1 MNERIE
7 NLKARWARLDTSRR
21 LIVSAAIGLFA
32 LIVWASFAP
41 LDDITRGQG
50 KVIPNS
56 KVQVVQAADP
66 ATIEEILV
74 QNGEQ
79 VKRGQLLVRLNDSES
94 ASQLGQLET
103 ETERLTARAD
113 RLQREASGDG
123 TGCEPG
129 TACAEEARLQEVR
142 QAAAR
147 SREQALAAAV
157 EQRRRDLREGEATA
171 QSLEGS
177 LRLAR
182 EQVGMLEPLAK
193 QGIVPQ
199 TELLTAQRDVIDLQ
213 GRLSAARQGVQ
224 RARAAVSEAQADL
237 ASARLDFQQ
246 QALNERSE
254 LATRIAVNEQSI
266 KGAAARVSR
275 NELRA
280 PVNGII
286 NDLKVTT
293 VGGFVSPGEEL
304 MQVVPTGDRLLVEA
318 KIRPSDIAFI
328 KVGDPA
334 NVKVTAF
341 DFSIYGGLRGKVR
354 QISADS
360 VYDEAERESYYLAQ
374 VETDKAFIEHGRQK
388 LAIMPGMICE
398 VEIITGRKSVL
409 AYLLKPITRGLNR
422 ALTEQ

>member
-1 MNERIE
+1 MID
-7 NLKARWARLDTSRR
+7 NLKSRWARLDASRR
-21 LIVSAAIGLFA
+21 LIVSAAIGTFL
-32 LIVWASFAP
+32 LLVWSAFAP

-66 ATIEEILV
+66 ATIAEILV

-79 VKRGQLLVRLNDSES
+79 VKQGQLLIRLNDSES

-103 ETERLTARAD
+103 ETEMLSQRAN
-113 RLQREASGDG
+113 RLQREASGQSAS
-123 TGCEPG
+123 CPPG
-129 TACAEEARLQEVR
+129 SVCAEEKKLQQVR
-142 QAAAR
+142 QAAAS
-147 SREQALAAAV
+147 SRQQALAAAV
-157 EQRRRDLREGEATA
+157 EQRRRDLSEGQATA
-171 QSLEGS
+171 SALES
-177 LRLAR
+177 NLQLAQQ
-182 EQVGMLEPLAK
+182 QVDMLAPLAK

-199 TELLTAQRDVIDLQ
+199 TELLTAQRDVVDIR

-224 RARAAVSEAQADL
+224 RAAAAVNEAQAEL
-237 ASARLDFQQ
+237 ASARFDFQQ

-254 LATRIAVNEQSI
+254 LATRIAVNQQSI
-266 KGAAARVSR
+266 KGASARVSR

-280 PVNGII
+280 PVNGVI
-286 NDLKVTT
+286 NDLQVTT
-293 VGGFVSPGEEL
+293 VGGFVSPGEQI

-360 VYDEAERESYYLAQ
+360 VYDENEKESFYLAQ
-374 VETDKAFIEHGRQK
+374 IETDRAYILHRNQK

-409 AYLLKPITRGLNR
+409 TYLLKPITRGLSV
-422 ALTEQ
+422 ALTEK

>member
-1 MNERIE
+1 MIDR
-7 NLKARWARLDTSRR
+7 LKARWARLDSSRR
-21 LIVSAAIGLFA
+21 LIVVAAIGLVV
-32 LIVWASFAP
+32 LIVWAAFAP

-56 KVQVVQAADP
+56 KVQLVQAADP
-66 ATIEEILV
+66 ATVEEILV

-103 ETERLTARAD
+103 ETARLSQRAD
-113 RLQREASGDG
+113 RLQREASGSG

-129 TACAEEARLQEVR
+129 SVCAEEQRLQQVR

-147 SREQALAAAV
+147 SRQQALAAAV
-157 EQRRRDLREGEATA
+157 EQRRRDLSEGQATA
-171 QSLEGS
+171 QSLESS
-177 LRLAR
+177 LALAR
-182 EQVGMLEPLAK
+182 EQVRMLEPLAK

-199 TELLTAQRDVIDLQ
+199 TELITAQRDVVDMQ
-213 GRLSAARQGVQ
+213 GRLSAARQSVQ
-224 RARAAVSEAQADL
+224 RASAAVREAQADL
-237 ASARLDFQQ
+237 SSARLDFQQ

-254 LATRIAVNEQSI
+254 LATRIAVNEESI

-280 PVNGII
+280 PVDGIV
-286 NDLKVTT
+286 NDLQVTT
-293 VGGFVSPGEEL
+293 VGGFVSPGEQI

-360 VYDEAERESYYLAQ
+360 VYDENERESYYLAQ
-374 VETDKAFIEHGRQK
+374 IETDRAFIAHGGQR

-409 AYLLKPITRGLNR
+409 TYLLKPITRGLNT
-422 ALTEQ
+422 ALTEK

>member
-1 MNERIE
+1 MIQRM
-7 NLKARWARLDTSRR
+7 KVHWARLDSSRR
-21 LIVSAAIGLFA
+21 LIVVAAVGMFA
-32 LIVWASFAP
+32 LLVWSAFAP

-66 ATIEEILV
+66 ATIDEILV

-103 ETERLTARAD
+103 ETEMLEARAN
-113 RLQREASGDG
+113 RLQREASGEG
-123 TGCEPG
+123 TGCAPG
-129 TACAEEARLQEVR
+129 SGCAEEQRLQQVR

-171 QSLEGS
+171 TSLQSNLK
-177 LRLAR
+177 LAQD
-182 EQVGMLEPLAK
+182 QVNMLTPLAK

-199 TELLTAQRDVIDLQ
+199 TELITAQRDVVDLQ
-213 GRLSAARQGVQ
+213 GRLAAARQGVQ
-224 RARAAVSEAQADL
+224 RAQAAVSEAQAQL
-237 ASARLDFQQ
+237 SSARLDFQQ

-266 KGAAARVSR
+266 KGASARVSR

-280 PVNGII
+280 PVDGIV
-286 NDLKVTT
+286 NDLQVTT
-293 VGGFVSPGEEL
+293 VGGFVSPGEQI

-341 DFSIYGGLRGKVR
+341 DFSIYGGLSGKVR
-354 QISADS
+354 QISPDS
-360 VYDEAERESYYLAQ
+360 VYDENERESYYLAQ
-374 VETDKAFIEHGRQK
+374 IETDRAYIRHGGQR

-409 AYLLKPITRGLNR
+409 AYLLKPITRGLNT
-422 ALTEQ
+422 ALTEK

>member
-1 MNERIE
+1 MIDNF
-7 NLKARWARLDTSRR
+7 KARWARMDSSRR
-21 LIVSAAIGLFA
+21 LIVVSATGLFA
-32 LIVWASFAP
+32 LVFWSAFAP

-66 ATIEEILV
+66 ATVEQILV
-74 QNGEQ
+74 QNGQQ
-79 VKRGQLLVRLNDSES
+79 VKRGELLIRLNDSES

-103 ETERLTARAD
+103 ETELMEARSA
-113 RLQREASGDG
+113 RLQREAQGQGSGCG
-123 TGCEPG
+123 PG
-129 TACAEEARLQEVR
+129 SICAQEQRLQQVR
-142 QAAAR
+142 QAAAS
-147 SREQALAAAV
+147 SRQQALAAAI
-157 EQRRRDLREGEATA
+157 EQRRRDMREGEATA
-171 QSLEGS
+171 ESLQSS
-177 LRLAR
+177 LRLAQ
-182 EQVGMLEPLAK
+182 EQMNMLAPLAK

-199 TELLTAQRDVIDLQ
+199 TELLTAQREVVDVQ

-224 RARAAVSEAQADL
+224 RARAAISEAQAQL
-237 ASARLDFQQ
+237 SSERLDFQQ

-266 KGAAARVSR
+266 KGATARVSR

-280 PVNGII
+280 PVDGIV
-286 NDLKVTT
+286 NDLQVST
-293 VGGFVSPGEEL
+293 VGGFVSPGETI

-328 KVGDPA
+328 KVGDRA

-341 DFSIYGGLRGKVR
+341 DFSIYGGLSGKVR
-354 QISADS
+354 QISPDS
-360 VYDEAERESYYLAQ
+360 VYDENERESFYLAQ
-374 VETDKAFIEHGRQK
+374 IETDRAFIRHRGQK

-409 AYLLKPITRGLNR
+409 AYLLKPITRGLNT
-422 ALTEQ
+422 ALTEK

>member
-1 MNERIE
+1 MIE
-7 NLKARWARLDTSRR
+7 KLKAKWARLDSSRR
-21 LIVSAAIGLFA
+21 LIVVAAIGVLA
-32 LIVWASFAP
+32 LLLWSAFAP
-41 LDDITRGQG
+41 LDDITRGAG

-74 QNGEQ
+74 QNGQQ
-79 VKRGQLLVRLNDSES
+79 VKRGELLIRLNDSES

-103 ETERLTARAD
+103 ETERLTERAD
-113 RLQREASGDG
+113 RLQREASGEG
-123 TGCEPG
+123 SGCEPG
-129 TACAEEARLQEVR
+129 SLCAEEQRLQQVR

-157 EQRRRDLREGEATA
+157 EQRRRDLREGQATA
-171 QSLEGS
+171 QSLQS
-177 LRLAR
+177 NLKLAQ
-182 EQVGMLEPLAK
+182 EQVNMLTPLAK

-199 TELLTAQRDVIDLQ
+199 TELLTAQREVIDLQ

-224 RARAAVSEAQADL
+224 RAQAGVSEAQAQL
-237 ASARLDFQQ
+237 SSARLEFQQ

-254 LATRIAVNEQSI
+254 IATRIAVNEQSI

-280 PVNGII
+280 PVDGIV
-286 NDLKVTT
+286 NDLQVTT
-293 VGGFVSPGEEL
+293 VGGFVTPGEQI

-341 DFSIYGGLRGKVR
+341 DFSIYGGLVGKVR

-360 VYDEAERESYYLAQ
+360 VYDENERESYYLAQ
-374 VETDKAFIEHGRQK
+374 IETSRSYIQHAGQK

-409 AYLLKPITRGLNR
+409 TYLLKPITRGFNT
-422 ALTEQ
+422 ALTEK

>member
-1 MNERIE
+1 MIE
-7 NLKARWARLDTSRR
+7 EWKRRWERLDTSRR
-21 LIVSAAIGLFA
+21 LIVVAAVGLA
-32 LIVWASFAP
+32 VLLVWGSFAP
-41 LDDITRGQG
+41 LDEITHGQG

-66 ATIEEILV
+66 ATVEEILI

-94 ASQLGQLET
+94 ASQLGQLQT
-103 ETERLTARAD
+103 ETDRLAARAD
-113 RLQREASGDG
+113 RLGREASGENGDG
-123 TGCEPG
+123 CTPG
-129 TACAEEARLQEVR
+129 TPCGEEARLQQVR
-142 QAAAR
+142 LAAAR
-147 SREQALAAAV
+147 SRQDALAAAV
-157 EQRRRDLREGEATA
+157 EQRRRDLREGETTVG
-171 QSLEGS
+171 SLESS
-177 LRLAR
+177 LKLAQQ
-182 EQVGMLEPLAK
+182 QVNMLTPLAK

-199 TELLTAQRDVIDLQ
+199 TELLSAQRDLVDIQ
-213 GRLSAARQGVQ
+213 GRLGAARQGVQ

-237 ASARLDFQQ
+237 ASAKLDFQQ

-254 LATRIAVNEQSI
+254 LTTRIAVNEQSI
-266 KGAAARVSR
+266 KGAEARVSR

-280 PVNGII
+280 PVDGII
-286 NDLKVTT
+286 NDLQITT
-293 VGGFVSPGEEL
+293 VGGFVSPGETL

-318 KIRPSDIAFI
+318 KVRPSDIAFI

-360 VYDEAERESYYLAQ
+360 VFDEQSRESFYLVQ
-374 VETDKAFIEHGRQK
+374 IETNRAYIAHAGQK
-388 LAIMPGMICE
+388 LAIMPGMICD

-409 AYLLKPITRGLNR
+409 SYLLKPISRGLNT
-422 ALTEQ
+422 ALTEK

>member
-1 MNERIE
+1 MIDRW
-7 NLKARWARLDTSRR
+7 KARWARLDASRR
-21 LIVSAAIGLFA
+21 LIVVAAIGVFVL
-32 LIVWASFAP
+32 LVWSAFAP

-66 ATIEEILV
+66 ATIDQILV

-103 ETERLTARAD
+103 ETQMLSERAN
-113 RLQREASGDG
+113 RLQREASGQS
-123 TGCEPG
+123 TGCAPG
-129 TACAEEARLQEVR
+129 TACADEARLQRVR
-142 QAAAR
+142 QAASA
-147 SREQALAAAV
+147 SRQQALAAAV
-157 EQRRRDLREGEATA
+157 EQRRRDLQEGQATA
-171 QSLEGS
+171 NALQGS
-177 LRLAR
+177 LKLAQD
-182 EQVGMLEPLAK
+182 QVNMLAPLAK

-199 TELLTAQRDVIDLQ
+199 TELLTAQRDVIDMQ
-213 GRLSAARQGVQ
+213 GRLAAARQGVQ
-224 RARAAVSEAQADL
+224 RAAASVNEAQAEL

-254 LATRIAVNEQSI
+254 ISTRIAVNEQSI
-266 KGAAARVSR
+266 KGASARVSR

-280 PVNGII
+280 PVNGIV
-286 NDLKVTT
+286 NNLKVTT
-293 VGGFVSPGEEL
+293 VGGFVTPGEEI

-354 QISADS
+354 QISPDS
-360 VYDEAERESYYLAQ
+360 VYDEQERESYYLAQ
-374 VETDKAFIEHGRQK
+374 IETDRAYIPYRGQR
-388 LAIMPGMICE
+388 LAIMPGMICD
-398 VEIITGRKSVL
+398 VEIVTGRKSVL
-409 AYLLKPITRGLNR
+409 AYLLKPITRGLNT
-422 ALTEQ
+422 ALTEK

>member
-1 MNERIE
+1 MIAKM
-7 NLKARWARLDTSRR
+7 KARWERLDASRR
-21 LIVSAAIGLFA
+21 LIVAAAIGIFLL
-32 LIVWASFAP
+32 LIWAAFAP

-66 ATIEEILV
+66 ATVDEILV

-94 ASQLGQLET
+94 ASQLGQLQT
-103 ETERLTARAD
+103 ETSRLSARAERLR
-113 RLQREASGDG
+113 QEASGEG
-123 TGCEPG
+123 AGCEPG
-129 TACAEEARLQEVR
+129 SVCAEEQRLQQVR
-142 QAAAR
+142 LAAAR
-147 SREQALAAAV
+147 SRQTALAAAV

-171 QSLEGS
+171 TSLES
-177 LRLAR
+177 NLKLAQ
-182 EQVGMLEPLAK
+182 EQVNMLTPLAK

-199 TELLTAQRDVIDLQ
+199 TELLTAQRDVVDIQ
-213 GRLSAARQGVQ
+213 GRLAAARQGVQ
-224 RARAAVSEAQADL
+224 RARAAVSQAQADL
-237 ASARLDFQQ
+237 SSAQLDFQQ

-254 LATRIAVNEQSI
+254 LATRIAVNEESI
-266 KGAAARVSR
+266 KGAEARVSR

-280 PVNGII
+280 PVDGIV
-286 NDLKVTT
+286 NDLQVST
-293 VGGFVSPGEEL
+293 VGGFVSPGETI

-354 QISADS
+354 QVSADS
-360 VYDEAERESYYLAQ
+360 VYDEDLRESFYLAQ
-374 VETDKAFIEHGRQK
+374 IETDRAYIAHGGQK

-409 AYLLKPITRGLNR
+409 RYLLKPITRGLDT
-422 ALTEQ
+422 ALTEK

>member
-1 MNERIE
+1 MIAR
-7 NLKARWARLDTSRR
+7 LQARWARLDSSRR
-21 LIVSAAIGLFA
+21 LIVVAAVGLA
-32 LIVWASFAP
+32 LLIVWSAFAP

-56 KVQVVQAADP
+56 KVQIVQAADP

-74 QNGEQ
+74 QNGQQ
-79 VKRGQLLVRLNDSES
+79 VKRGELLVRLNDSES
-94 ASQLGQLET
+94 ASQLGQLQT
-103 ETERLTARAD
+103 ETDRLEARAERLRREVSGGGGDCAPGSLCAD
-113 RLQREASGDG
+113 EQRLEQV
-123 TGCEPG
+123 
-129 TACAEEARLQEVR
+129 RL
-142 QAAAR
+142 AAAK
-147 SREQALAAAV
+147 SRQEALSAAV

-171 QSLEGS
+171 ASLES
-177 LRLAR
+177 NLKLAQQ
-182 EQVGMLEPLAK
+182 QVNMLTPLAK

-199 TELLTAQRDVIDLQ
+199 TELLTAQRDAIDIQ
-213 GRLSAARQGVQ
+213 GRLNAARQGVQ
-224 RARAAVSEAQADL
+224 RARAAVNEAQAEL

-254 LATRIAVNEQSI
+254 LTTRIAVNEESI
-266 KGAAARVSR
+266 KGAEARVSR

-280 PVNGII
+280 PVDGIV
-286 NDLKVTT
+286 NDLQVTT
-293 VGGFVSPGEEL
+293 VGGFVSPGEQI

-328 KVGDPA
+328 KVGDRA

-360 VYDEAERESYYLAQ
+360 VYDENERESYYLVQ
-374 VETDKAFIEHGRQK
+374 IETEKAYIAHGGQK

-398 VEIITGRKSVL
+398 TEIITGRKSVL
-409 AYLLKPITRGLNR
+409 AYLLKPITRGLNT
-422 ALTEQ
+422 ALTEK

>member
-1 MNERIE
+1 MSNRW
-7 NLKARWARLDTSRR
+7 KARWARLDASRR
-21 LIVSAAIGLFA
+21 LIVVAAIGVLV
-32 LIVWASFAP
+32 LVVWAAFAP

-66 ATIEEILV
+66 ATIDQILV

-103 ETERLTARAD
+103 ETQMLSERAN
-113 RLQREASGDG
+113 RLQREASGQS
-123 TGCEPG
+123 TGCAPG
-129 TACAEEARLQEVR
+129 TACADEARLQRVR
-142 QAAAR
+142 QAASA
-147 SREQALAAAV
+147 SRQQALAAAI
-157 EQRRRDLREGEATA
+157 EQRRRDLQEGQATA
-171 QSLEGS
+171 NALQGS
-177 LRLAR
+177 LKLAQD
-182 EQVGMLEPLAK
+182 QVNMLAPLAK

-199 TELLTAQRDVIDLQ
+199 TELLTAQRDVIDMQ
-213 GRLSAARQGVQ
+213 GRLAAARQGVQ
-224 RARAAVSEAQADL
+224 RAAAAVSEAQAEL

-254 LATRIAVNEQSI
+254 ISTRIAVNEQSI
-266 KGAAARVSR
+266 KGASARVSR

-280 PVNGII
+280 PVNGIV
-286 NDLKVTT
+286 NNLKVST
-293 VGGFVSPGEEL
+293 VGGFVTPGEEI

-354 QISADS
+354 QISPDS
-360 VYDEAERESYYLAQ
+360 VYDEQERESYYLAQ
-374 VETDKAFIEHGRQK
+374 IETDRAYITYRGQR
-388 LAIMPGMICE
+388 LAIMPGMICD

-409 AYLLKPITRGLNR
+409 AYLLKPITRGLNT
-422 ALTEQ
+422 ALTEK